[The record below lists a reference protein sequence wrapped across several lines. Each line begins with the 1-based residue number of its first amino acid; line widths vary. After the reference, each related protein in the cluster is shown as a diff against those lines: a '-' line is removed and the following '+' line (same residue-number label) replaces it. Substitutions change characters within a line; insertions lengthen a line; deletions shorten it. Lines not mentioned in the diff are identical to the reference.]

1 MEDLKI
7 FSIIKV
13 LNEIKFI
20 NIIIVLIIFFFED
33 GRWIEDPKIFPKY
46 KSIEIKYF

>member
-33 GRWIEDPKIFPKY
+33 GR
-46 KSIEIKYF
+46 